1 MEDSGSSP
9 SGVTGEP
16 VDISGLSFTATYDD
30 ESTGS
35 VIPSSYTPTS
45 FGDTVGTQTVTF
57 SFEGTDITVDVDYDV
72 EALTLV
78 SISIS
83 GTPATQ
89 RAFTAIDT
97 TGLTVTANYNNGTH
111 VDVTSDA
118 TWTNDQTNTGTWG
131 TCIAYDSEEG
141 AWVYPLTQHKLVAS
155 YEYGEGSDT
164 ETYTADSESFYL
176 HGEMP
181 SGGSSFEIIT
191 GTGEY
196 KTLDV
201 PQLSNPVEPWNGKT
215 DEHAGGY
222 LIEGAS
228 ANSNAYM
235 VFTKAQYDGDIAVK
249 LEVEDPPAGNSY
261 QEAAYLLG
269 PDLDGSST
277 VPAFGWQVTSG
288 TFRTFV
294 VNSAEGT
301 DGSEFVVV
309 VGTLNNPV
317 SPMGTVKKSDFK
329 DGYSYYSFT
338 VSGSNP

>member
-72 EALTLV
+72 EAPVLTGITV
-78 SISIS
+78 I
-83 GTPATQ
+83 GTPVAQ
-89 RAFTAIDT
+89 RAFSNIDA
-97 TGLTVTANYNNGTH
+97 TGLTVHANFSDGSH
-111 VDVTSDA
+111 EDVT
-118 TWTNDQTNTGTWG
+118 NDVQWVGDGNLSQWG
-131 TCIAYDSEEG
+131 TCIEYDSEEG

-235 VFTKAQYDGDIAVK
+235 VFTKAQYDNDTAVK
-249 LEVEDPPAGNSY
+249 LEASDPPAGDSY

-269 PDLDGSST
+269 PDLEGSST
-277 VPAFGWQVTSG
+277 APAFGWMVTSG
-288 TFRTFV
+288 TLRTFV

-309 VGTLNNPV
+309 VGTLANVV
-317 SPMGTVKKSDFK
+317 SPMGTVKKSDFN